1 MIQSS
6 AWYRWETTS
15 SATGSREAVPRA
27 GATESGRRIDAAAAA
42 GNSLAAFV
50 AAGNYAD
57 CPIDAKNPHL
67 MISGAGFSV
76 EVRGVEPLSANR
88 SLPVSTC
95 VFYCSFLLA
104 RSSASRQ
111 PLTSQPYRSY
121 SSGYGPGMSQSEFS
135 SPVVPTQTGLT
146 DRREV
151 RNQLGFYLRSQGEVI
166 VRSY

>member
-1 MIQSS
+1 MGVN
-6 AWYRWETTS
+6 TS
-15 SATGSREAVPRA
+15 GSR
-27 GATESGRRIDAAAAA
+27 IDDAAAA
-42 GNSLAAFV
+42 GNSLPGAERGRALEGSASVGAAR
-50 AAGNYAD
+50 G
-57 CPIDAKNPHL
+57 
-67 MISGAGFSV
+67 GAQASRPDPMTKKSAPGRSRCGFSV

-111 PLTSQPYRSY
+111 PLTSQPCRSY
-121 SSGYGPGMSQSEFS
+121 SSGHGTGMSQPEFS
-135 SPVVPTQTGLT
+135 SPVVPTQAGLT